1 MLIKNANLWGEIK
14 NIEIADGKFVGFPE
28 NADNFDIDAKGKRVI
43 PGLIETHSHG
53 CIGLDTMDA
62 NFEPMCRFYAEHGTT
77 TWFPTTMTAS
87 HEDLLKVVKAKRDF
101 EGAQI
106 PAFHLE
112 GPYIN
117 LKYKG
122 AQNPAYVRKPSIEEF
137 KELKAYADIKL
148 ISLAPE
154 AEGAI
159 DFIKEITPD
168 CRVALGHT
176 DCTYEQAKEAFEA
189 GACCLCHTYNAMP
202 GIHHRKPGPIG
213 AALECDAY
221 PQLICDGFHVAK
233 AVVLLTYKAFGKER
247 VTFISDSVRSAYQP
261 DGVYDSGGLTVYVKN
276 GEARLEDGTIAGSG
290 STLLDCVKKAVEFG
304 IPFEDAV
311 YMATETPAQLF
322 GLNKGRIAEGF
333 DADLLILNDDMS
345 IDTVIIAGKEFK

>member
-1 MLIKNANLWGEIK
+1 MLIKNANLWGELK
-14 NIEIADGKFVGFPE
+14 NILIEDGKFAGFPE

-53 CIGLDTMDA
+53 CIGIDTMDG

-77 TWFPTTMTAS
+77 SWLPTTITSS

-101 EGAQI
+101 EGAEI
-106 PAFHLE
+106 LGFHLE

-117 LKYKG
+117 HKYKG
-122 AQNPAYVRKPSIEEF
+122 AQNPAFIRNPSLEEF
-137 KELKAYADIKL
+137 NELKEYADIKM

-154 AEGAI
+154 NEGSI
-159 DFIKEITPD
+159 EFIKAVTPD
-168 CRVALGHT
+168 CIVALGHT
-176 DCTYEQAKEAFEA
+176 DCTYEQAMEAFEA
-189 GACCLCHTYNAMP
+189 GANCLCHTYNAMP

-213 AALECDAY
+213 AALEMNAY
-221 PQLICDGFHVAK
+221 PQLISDGLHVAK
-233 AVVLLTYKAFGKER
+233 PIVLLTYKAFGRER
-247 VTFISDSVRSAYQP
+247 VCLISDSIRPAYCP
-261 DGVYDSGGLTVYVKN
+261 DGIYDSGGLTVYVKN
-276 GEARLEDGTIAGSG
+276 GESRLEDGTIAGSS

-311 YMATETPAQLF
+311 YMATETPAQL
-322 GLNKGRIAEGF
+322 LKVNKGRIAEGF